1 MVDDNDKQVRD
12 NTRDQI
18 FVKDEN
24 EYDKNVDKQMINNNL
39 DYNEYF

>member
-12 NTRDQI
+12 NTRDQK
-18 FVKDEN
+18 FVRDEN
-24 EYDKNVDKQMINNNL
+24 EYDKIVDKQMINNNL

>member
-12 NTRDQI
+12 NTRDQKFI
-18 FVKDEN
+18 RDEN
-24 EYDKNVDKQMINNNL
+24 EYDKIVDKQMINNNL